1 MAANLVSNVRDA
13 LEGFPLEG
21 VYSWLGSSVV
31 LHWIKGGGD
40 YEQFVSNRVR
50 KIQEKG

>member
-1 MAANLVSNVRDA
+1 MAANLVSNVRDL

-50 KIQEKG
+50 KIQEKE